1 MGFSGLA
8 MTLSMLA
15 SAVILIWFTLVG
27 ILLWRLGPR
36 LPA

>member
-1 MGFSGLA
+1 

-15 SAVILIWFTLVG
+15 SSVILMWFILAG
-27 ILLWRLGPR
+27 ILLWRLAPR